1 MATDTEEKMSGDK
14 RGEAMEESFIDA
26 GGSASAWPGFVA
38 DPEFEDFEI
47 TPSTSA
53 LISAMSEA
61 EDRDPEGPYLD
72 ALARLTAER
81 DRLASQVE
89 LMRALCGL
97 SNNGVPARAAS
108 LVQTALRRRQARKE
122 SPHRAGTAGTA
133 QAFASNDPQAGS
145 ATCIQRHMRAYVH
158 YRLPLATKSAL
169 RRDLCYVR
177 TILAAQKASHTEALG
192 KKEAALERLIEQQL
206 DALHAHR
213 EENARGKQVLAN
225 LQAEHSRA
233 MAEAAARVEAA
244 ETAAETA
251 RADTEAAVVA
261 QQASAQATLSD
272 LQLACCATTASAQAL
287 AEEHRHAMNKATA
300 RAEAAE
306 AAVIAQQ
313 ASAQATLSD
322 LRLEHGREMGEAKVV
337 VEEAKASMEAA
348 SAARQRA
355 ETDAE
360 ALRGEAEWARRED
373 ECSRD
378 ALTHAWSEADARAT
392 SLETELAGALAGRDE
407 AERARVEAEAS
418 RAEAEAA
425 KEHVVASIARM
436 DDLNA
441 ELHAKNGELH
451 ARLEE
456 ALNAPVGVPP
466 PPPPPRPPDPSTSR
480 LTEDATNLDGRMD
493 RLVDDLHA
501 QLAAATELAVSATEQ
516 ATRLEVEKV
525 DLAHRLHEA
534 EEIATRLMVESISS

>member
-1 MATDTEEKMSGDK
+1 MTGDR
-14 RGEAMEESFIDA
+14 RGQGMEESYIDA
-26 GGSASAWPGFVA
+26 GALAWPGFVA

-53 LISAMSEA
+53 LISAMSEV

-97 SNNGVPARAAS
+97 SNDGVPARAAS
-108 LVQTALRRRQARKE
+108 LVQAALRRRQARKE
-122 SPHRAGTAGTA
+122 SPHRAGTAP
-133 QAFASNDPQAGS
+133 AFASDDPRAGS
-145 ATCIQRHMRAYVH
+145 ATCIQRHMRAYVDH
-158 YRLPLATKSAL
+158 RLPIATKSAL
-169 RRDLCYVR
+169 RRDLCSVR
-177 TILAAQKASHTEALG
+177 KALAAQKASHTEALG

-206 DALHAHR
+206 DALHVHR

-287 AEEHRHAMNKATA
+287 AEEHRHAMNEAIA

-313 ASAQATLSD
+313 ACAQATLSD
-322 LRLEHGREMGEAKVV
+322 LQLEHGREMEEVKAVV
-337 VEEAKASMEAA
+337 QEAKASMEAA
-348 SAARQRA
+348 STARQRA

-360 ALRGEAEWARRED
+360 ALRGETERARRED

-378 ALTHAWSEADARAT
+378 VLTHAWSEADARAT

-425 KEHVVASIARM
+425 REDVVASIARM

-441 ELHAKNGELH
+441 ELHVKNGELH

-456 ALNAPVGVPP
+456 ALNVPVGVPP

-480 LTEDATNLDGRMD
+480 LTEDDSGLDGRMD
-493 RLVDDLHA
+493 RLVDDLHV
-501 QLAAATELAVSATEQ
+501 QLAVATEQAVSATEQ
-516 ATRLEVEKV
+516 ATRLEVEKA
-525 DLAHRLHEA
+525 DLAHRLQEA
-534 EEIATRLMVESISS
+534 EETATRLMVESISS

>member
-1 MATDTEEKMSGDK
+1 MTGDR
-14 RGEAMEESFIDA
+14 RGQGMEESYIDA
-26 GGSASAWPGFVA
+26 GALAWPGFVA

-53 LISAMSEA
+53 LISAMSE
-61 EDRDPEGPYLD
+61 
-72 ALARLTAER
+72 
-81 DRLASQVE
+81 VE

-97 SNNGVPARAAS
+97 SNDGVPARAAS
-108 LVQTALRRRQARKE
+108 LVQAALRRRQARKE
-122 SPHRAGTAGTA
+122 SPHRAGTAP
-133 QAFASNDPQAGS
+133 AFASDDPRAGS
-145 ATCIQRHMRAYVH
+145 ATCIQRHMRAYVDH
-158 YRLPLATKSAL
+158 RLPIATKSAL
-169 RRDLCYVR
+169 RRDLCSVR
-177 TILAAQKASHTEALG
+177 KALAAQKASHTEALG

-206 DALHAHR
+206 DALHVHR
-213 EENARGKQVLAN
+213 EENARGKQALAT

-244 ETAAETA
+244 ETA
-251 RADTEAAVVA
+251 RADMEAAVVA

-287 AEEHRHAMNKATA
+287 AEEHRHAMNEAIA

-313 ASAQATLSD
+313 ACAQATLSD
-322 LRLEHGREMGEAKVV
+322 LQLEHGREMEEVKAVV
-337 VEEAKASMEAA
+337 QEAKASMEAA
-348 SAARQRA
+348 STARQRA

-360 ALRGEAEWARRED
+360 ALRGETERARRED

-378 ALTHAWSEADARAT
+378 VLTHAWSEADARAT

-425 KEHVVASIARM
+425 REDVVASIARM

-441 ELHAKNGELH
+441 ELHVKNGELH

-456 ALNAPVGVPP
+456 ALNVPVGVPP

-480 LTEDATNLDGRMD
+480 LTEDDSGLDGRMD
-493 RLVDDLHA
+493 RLVDDLHV
-501 QLAAATELAVSATEQ
+501 QLAVATEQAVSATEQ
-516 ATRLEVEKV
+516 ATRLEVEKA
-525 DLAHRLHEA
+525 DLAHRLQEA
-534 EEIATRLMVESISS
+534 EETATRLMVESISS